1 MKYILFL
8 TLVLAISAYTAN
20 EKTVWDF
27 LRGQAGMTEA
37 GTAGLMG
44 NLYAESGI
52 ESVIYEHAFKPKIG
66 LTDQEYVDYVNN
78 GRYSEYDFIHDQVG
92 FGLAQWTYYTRKE
105 ALLNACRGRIGDL
118 NCQLGY
124 LRVELIN
131 HYSGV
136 NSLLISSNN
145 VRECALEV
153 LFDFETPV
161 DQSASV
167 QDYRAGLAQNYY
179 NTFAGGVDPT
189 PGGNTYIVQA
199 GDTLYSI
206 AQKFGTTVEILCRL
220 NNITNPDLIYPGQVL
235 ILP

>member
-1 MKYILFL
+1 MKSTILILLFAFS
-8 TLVLAISAYTAN
+8 LADNASIIWNYLIKS
-20 EKTVWDF
+20 
-27 LRGQAGMTEA
+27 GMTKAGAA
-37 GTAGLMG
+37 GTMG
-44 NLYAESGI
+44 NLEAESGL
-52 ESVIYEHAFKPKIG
+52 VPCIYQTSYKAKLGNISN
-66 LTDQEYVDYVNN
+66 QEYCNRVNK
-78 GRYSEYDFIHDQVG
+78 GTYTAKSFIHDSVG

-145 VRECALEV
+145 VRECALKV